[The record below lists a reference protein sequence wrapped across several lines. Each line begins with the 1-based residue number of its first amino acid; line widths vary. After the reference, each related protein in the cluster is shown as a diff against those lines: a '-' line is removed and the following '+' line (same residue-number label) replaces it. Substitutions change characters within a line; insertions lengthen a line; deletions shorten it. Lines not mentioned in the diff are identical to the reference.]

1 MKVRGFIFAALF
13 SALAHGQDLYNWPE
27 RPSHAFVF
35 NGTTTTGATL
45 SLWSGL
51 ALQAGPIGGTTFAES
66 AGRLAYTFNGTNQM
80 LFAGV
85 TNFAAETTN
94 GTIVAR
100 VRLTAPTTTTFRV
113 FTSGTATGPNQ
124 FALIQIANGLAIW
137 DIKRT
142 TTDESYYSQTGAGFT
157 TSRWH
162 TVGFT
167 TDGFNGQL
175 FVDGSPVPQTTNNAG
190 GGSAGR
196 WFSHATGT
204 QHVAL
209 GNFKRNTDVYS
220 PGRVSAIIVFPRK
233 FTDVEMMTVH
243 SILNVAGANQP

>member
-1 MKVRGFIFAALF
+1 MKIPGFILAALF

-35 NGTTTTGATL
+35 NGTSSTGATL

-51 ALQAGPIGGTTFAES
+51 AMQAGPSGGTTFAES

-113 FTSGTATGPNQ
+113 FVSGSSISANQ
-124 FALIQIANGLAIW
+124 FALFQIASGWPLW
-137 DIKRT
+137 DVKRT
-142 TTDESYYSQTGAGFT
+142 ASDESFYQGAGAGLS

-167 TDGFNGQL
+167 TDGFRGQL
-175 FVDGSPVPQTTNNAG
+175 FVDGSPVPQTTNNAAG
-190 GGSAGR
+190 ASAGR

-204 QHVAL
+204 QHIAV
-209 GNFKRNTDVYS
+209 GNFKRSTDSYS
-220 PGRVSAIIVFPRK
+220 PGRVSALLFFQRK
-233 FTDVEMMTVH
+233 LTDAEMMTVH
-243 SILNVAGANQP
+243 SILNVSGANQP